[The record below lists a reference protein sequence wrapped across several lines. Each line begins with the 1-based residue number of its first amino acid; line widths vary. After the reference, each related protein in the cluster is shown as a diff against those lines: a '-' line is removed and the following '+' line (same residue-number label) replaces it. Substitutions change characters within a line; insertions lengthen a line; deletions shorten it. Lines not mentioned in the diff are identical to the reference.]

1 MAAQKIC
8 FFFNLISG
16 NLKNS
21 VNIVESFKEIHL
33 KTRSCKKKNL
43 NDCGETI
50 KQKTH
55 INLKNIKK
63 KGLMQKKSG
72 GNASL

>member
-1 MAAQKIC
+1 M
-8 FFFNLISG
+8 S
-16 NLKNS
+16 
-21 VNIVESFKEIHL
+21 
-33 KTRSCKKKNL
+33 KKKL

-55 INLKNIKK
+55 INFKNIKK